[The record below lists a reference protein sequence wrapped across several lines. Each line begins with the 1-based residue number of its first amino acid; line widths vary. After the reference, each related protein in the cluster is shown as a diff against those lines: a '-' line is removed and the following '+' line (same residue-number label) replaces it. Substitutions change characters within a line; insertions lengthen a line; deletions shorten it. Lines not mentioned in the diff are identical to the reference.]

1 MGICSSIA
9 PERVSVIHGMSSA
22 NMIGVL
28 VPEGVNAGG
37 GMRHVSD
44 FYNRVPCLLR
54 SVTCGAHLGMGWD

>member
-1 MGICSSIA
+1 
-9 PERVSVIHGMSSA
+9 
-22 NMIGVL
+22 MIGVL